1 MAMKKWWWR
10 IALIVVGFV
19 IISCSLCLVA
29 YSHLQTWREVEQE
42 VVPIEVP
49 PSVPEPSSRWM
60 GLEVM

>member
-10 IALIVVGFV
+10 IVLLVVGLA

-29 YSHLQTWREVEQE
+29 YSHLQIRREVEQE

-49 PSVPEPSSRWM
+49 PVEPEPSSRWM
-60 GLEVM
+60 GVGVA